1 MDQDVHAP
9 EVGEIETTTFDRGRR
24 KRSVASPWRVVDRR
38 PPSWWSKVV
47 SLLVRHDDDATSPE
61 IETRGRR

>member
-9 EVGEIETTTFDRGRR
+9 EVGEIETATFDGVGR
-24 KRSVASPWRVVDRR
+24 KRSVASPWRVAHRR
-38 PPSWWSKVV
+38 PTTWWSRLV
-47 SLLVRHDDDATSPE
+47 SLVVRDDDDTTSPE